1 MNKKDVIEFFDKCAP
16 YWDKNQVRNED
27 IISSIMT
34 LANVREGIDVLDVAC
49 GTGVL
54 FGDYIKRN
62 VHSVTAIDVSPKMVE
77 IARNKYPQVEVICGD
92 VEDMRFDKQFDLVM
106 VYDAFP
112 HFPNPSKLIEALASL
127 VKEGGRL
134 SVAHSMS
141 REALREHH
149 KHAQKVSIDLVS
161 AQELAQIFSPYFD
174 VDVIISTDKT
184 YHVSGVRKS

>member
-1 MNKKDVIEFFDKCAP
+1 MEKKDVIEFFDKYAP

-34 LANVREGIDVLDVAC
+34 LADIRAGIDVLDVAC

-54 FGDYIKRN
+54 LGDYLKRN
-62 VHSVTAIDVSPKMVE
+62 VKSVTAIDISPKMAE
-77 IARNKYPQVEVICGD
+77 IARSKYPEVNVICGD
-92 VEDMRFDKQFDLVM
+92 VESACFDKQFDVVM

-112 HFPNPSKLIEALASL
+112 HFPNPTKLIETLASH
-127 VKEGGRL
+127 VKKGGRL

-149 KHAQKVSIDLVS
+149 KGAEKVSIDLVS

-184 YHVSGVRKS
+184 YHVSGVRKN